1 MSNRGGREAPASISR
16 TGSTSRHQV
25 KRSISEIAAPILPRS
40 GHSRHQSHLSQ
51 HLRKERYN
59 DQPAQ
64 PGYQMPARYSMD
76 VSRPDVLSHSRHPS
90 MMGVVK
96 DENRSR
102 TSILEAERKAS
113 KQDLLRQEREKAKSR
128 ADGLKQS
135 LVQLHTFSTTA
146 TRRLDQT
153 YYAILEKTSAL
164 QSTVAAL
171 KDLTESSKEI
181 YTTFEKDSKDL
192 ETDIT
197 SQLNALGHFDEQQ
210 TKIESLRGRIHEG
223 RAKVQAL
230 SARVDS
236 VRERVEGWERADQEW
251 RDKTRKRLRVVW
263 TAIFLLLVI
272 IAGLFMMLSPGRSLP
287 SPSPEDILDSL
298 RDAPLMETPLRDT
311 SPNIPELDHVPLAD
325 VGGVSSVSGRTL
337 NFTDM
342 SLVWARPAETEDR
355 LREFDEL

>member
-1 MSNRGGREAPASISR
+1 MSNLGGREASASITRS
-16 TGSTSRHQV
+16 GSTSRHQV

-40 GHSRHQSHLSQ
+40 GHTRHQSHLSQ

-64 PGYQMPARYSMD
+64 PGYQMPARYSLD

-90 MMGVVK
+90 IMGAVK

-113 KQDLLRQEREKAKSR
+113 KQDLLRQEREKAN
-128 ADGLKQS
+128 GLKQS

-164 QSTVAAL
+164 QGTVAAL
-171 KDLTESSKEI
+171 KDLTESSREI
-181 YTTFEKDSKDL
+181 YTAFEKDSKDL

-197 SQLNALGHFDEQQ
+197 GQLESLGHFDVQQ
-210 TKIESLRGRIHEG
+210 SKIESLRDRIHEG
-223 RAKVQAL
+223 RAKVKAL
-230 SARVDS
+230 SARVDT

-272 IAGLFMMLSPGRSLP
+272 IAGLFMMLSPRRSSP
-287 SPSPEDILDSL
+287 SPSPEDVLNSL
-298 RDAPLMETPLRDT
+298 MDTPLMDTPLRDT
-311 SPNIPELDHVPLAD
+311 SPNIPEIEHVPLAD
-325 VGGVSSVSGRTL
+325 VDGVSATSDRTL
-337 NFTDM
+337 NFTEM